1 MMLKKRPLYTHYTGS
16 LLLENPLLNKGSAFT
31 REERLALNLNGLLP
45 NQVETISE
53 QTDRAYSQFSD
64 FKRDISKHIYLRNIQ
79 DTNETLFYNLVNSHL
94 EEMLPIIYTPTVG
107 EACEHFSDIY
117 RRARGLFI
125 SYPDRDHIDEMLQNF
140 SKNDIRVIVV
150 TDGERILGLGDQG
163 IGGMGIPI
171 GKLSLYTSCGGI
183 NPANTLPIMLDVG
196 TNNVQ
201 RIDDPLYMGWRHPR
215 ITDGE
220 YNDFMDMFIQA
231 VKTRWPDVLLQFEDF
246 AQTNAMPL
254 LERYRDQLCCF
265 NDDVQGTAA
274 VTLGCLIAASH
285 AAGKQLRDQR
295 VTFLG
300 AGSAGCGIAEKIIA
314 QMIAEGATEDEA
326 RSQVFMVDRFGLLTD
341 DMPNLLDFQRKLVT
355 HKDKI
360 SQWLVDAQNISLHDV
375 VRHSKPTILI
385 GVSGQPGL
393 FTEEIIRE
401 MHHHCDHPII
411 MPLSN
416 PTSRA
421 EARPQDVIAW
431 TEGAA
436 LMATGSPFAPVH
448 YQDRTYSIP
457 QCNNAYIF
465 PGLGLG
471 ILASRARRVTDGMLL
486 AASQALASLSP
497 LATTGQGSLLP
508 ALGDIQKVSKVIAV
522 EVARTAQREGVA
534 PVVTEETLQNRLESE
549 FWQANYLPYKRS
561 SF

>member
-1 MMLKKRPLYTHYTGS
+1 MLKKRPLYTHYTGS
-16 LLLENPLLNKGSAFT
+16 LLLENPLLNKGSAFS

-53 QTDRAYSQFSD
+53 QTDRAYTQFSE
-64 FKRDISKHIYLRNIQ
+64 FKRDISKHVYLRNIQ

-94 EEMLPIIYTPTVG
+94 EEMLPVIYTPTVG

-125 SYPDRDHIDEMLQNF
+125 SYPDRDNIDEMLQNF

-196 TNNVQ
+196 TNNAQ
-201 RIDDPLYMGWRHPR
+201 RLDDPLYMGWRHPR

-220 YNDFMDMFIQA
+220 YNEFMDMFIQA

-254 LERYRDQLCCF
+254 LERYREELCCF
-265 NDDVQGTAA
+265 NDDIQGTAA

-285 AAGKQLRDQR
+285 AAGTQLRDQR

-341 DMPNLLDFQRKLVT
+341 DMPNVLGFQRKLVT
-355 HKDKI
+355 RKANIAH
-360 SQWLVDAQNISLHDV
+360 WNVDTQNISLQDV
-375 VRHSKPTILI
+375 VHHSKPTILI

-401 MHHHCDHPII
+401 MHHNCHHPII

-448 YQDRTYSIP
+448 YQDRTYPIP

-471 ILASRARRVTDGMLL
+471 ILAAKARRVTDGMLL

-497 LATTGQGSLLP
+497 LATTGKGSLLP
-508 ALGDIQKVSKVIAV
+508 AIADIQHVSKVIAA
-522 EVARTAQREGVA
+522 EVARVAQQEGVA
-534 PVVTEETLQNRLESE
+534 PEMSQETLQNRLDTE
-549 FWQANYLPYKRS
+549 FWKPEYRSYKRS

>member
-1 MMLKKRPLYTHYTGS
+1 MLNKRPLYTHYTGS
-16 LLLENPLLNKGSAFT
+16 LLLENPLLNKGSAFS

-45 NQVETISE
+45 NQVESISE
-53 QTDRAYSQFSD
+53 QTDRAYTQFSE
-64 FKRDISKHIYLRNIQ
+64 FKRDISKHVYLRNIQ
-79 DTNETLFYNLVNSHL
+79 DTNETLFYSLINSHL

-140 SKNDIRVIVV
+140 SKNDIQVIVV

-201 RIDDPLYMGWRHPR
+201 RLDDPLYMGWRHPR
-215 ITDGE
+215 ITDCE
-220 YNDFMDMFIQA
+220 YNEFMDIFIQA

-254 LERYRDQLCCF
+254 LERYREELCCF
-265 NDDVQGTAA
+265 NDDIQGTAA

-285 AAGKQLRDQR
+285 AAGTQLRDQR

-300 AGSAGCGIAEKIIA
+300 AGSAGCGIAEKIVA

-341 DMPNLLDFQRKLVT
+341 DMPNVLGFQRKLVT
-355 HKDKI
+355 RKANITHWK
-360 SQWLVDAQNISLHDV
+360 VDAQNISLQDV
-375 VRHSKPTILI
+375 VHNSKPTILI

-401 MHHHCDHPII
+401 MHHNCHHPII

-436 LMATGSPFAPVH
+436 LMATGSPFAPVY
-448 YQDRTYSIP
+448 YQDRTYPIP

-471 ILASRARRVTDGMLL
+471 ILAAKARRVTDSMLL
-486 AASQALASLSP
+486 AASQTLASLSP
-497 LATTGQGSLLP
+497 LATTGKGSLLP
-508 ALGDIQKVSKVIAV
+508 AIADIQYVSKVIAA
-522 EVARTAQREGVA
+522 EVARVAVQEGVA
-534 PVVTEETLQNRLESE
+534 PEMSPETLQNRLDTE
-549 FWQANYLPYKRS
+549 FWKPEYRSYKHS

>member
-1 MMLKKRPLYTHYTGS
+1 MLNQDTIYTPYNGS
-16 LLLENPLLNKGSAFT
+16 VLLENPLLNKGLAFT
-31 REERLALNLNGLLP
+31 DGERDAFGLHGFLP
-45 NQVETISE
+45 QKVETIEE
-53 QTDRAYSQFSD
+53 QTARAWEQFCQ
-64 FKRDISKHIYLRNIQ
+64 FKRDISRHVYLRNIQ
-79 DTNETLFYNLVNSHL
+79 DTNETLFYNVLRTH
-94 EEMLPIIYTPTVG
+94 MTDTLPIVYTPTVG

-125 SYPDRDHIDEMLQNF
+125 SYPDREHIDEMLQNF

-171 GKLSLYTSCGGI
+171 GKLSLYTACGGI

-196 TNNVQ
+196 TNNAQ
-201 RIDDPLYMGWRHPR
+201 RLDDPLYMGWRHPR

-220 YNDFMDMFIQA
+220 YNEFMDMFIQA

-254 LERYRDQLCCF
+254 LERYREELCCF
-265 NDDVQGTAA
+265 NDDIQGTAA

-285 AAGKQLRDQR
+285 AAGTRLRDQR

-314 QMIAEGATEDEA
+314 QMVAEGASEDEA

-355 HKDKI
+355 SKNKI
-360 SQWLVDAQNISLHDV
+360 SHWNVDSQNISLQDV
-375 VRHSKPTILI
+375 VHHSKPTILI

-401 MHHHCDHPII
+401 MHHNCHHPII

-448 YQDRTYSIP
+448 YQDHTYPIP

-471 ILASRARRVTDGMLL
+471 ILASGARRVTDSMLL

-497 LATTGQGSLLP
+497 LATTGKGSLLP
-508 ALGDIQKVSKVIAV
+508 AIADIQHVSKIIAA
-522 EVARTAQREGVA
+522 EVARVAQREGVA
-534 PVVTEETLQNRLESE
+534 PEVSEDELQSRLTSE
-549 FWQANYLPYKRS
+549 FWKPEYRSYKHS